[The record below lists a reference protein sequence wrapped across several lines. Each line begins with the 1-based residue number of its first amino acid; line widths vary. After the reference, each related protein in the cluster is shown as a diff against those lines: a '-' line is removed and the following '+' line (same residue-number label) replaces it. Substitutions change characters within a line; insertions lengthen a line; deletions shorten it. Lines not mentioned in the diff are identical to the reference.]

1 MDTVF
6 LFERM
11 GVREKKR
18 TTSTAFAGIE
28 QTTWRVNMTTFNLNK
43 IANLKE
49 ADYSKISSRV
59 KAFCSTYE
67 TAQILTEIVKDERDS
82 VIFKA
87 HAVVDGTI
95 KGTGHAH
102 EVEGSN
108 NTNNTSHYEV
118 CENIAVGRALAF
130 IGYSE
135 TDSLASYEEIEN
147 SKLQES
153 QVALHKETLEVA
165 TTYMSLAFKNAID
178 EQNEEKIANCQK
190 DMRGN
195 DPLRSAVGAT
205 LSEEQKEFL
214 IERQKQMTADRK
226 AKSEAR
232 ERSMKNLNG

>member
-1 MDTVF
+1 M
-6 LFERM
+6 
-11 GVREKKR
+11 
-18 TTSTAFAGIE
+18 
-28 QTTWRVNMTTFNLNK
+28 NTFNLNE
-43 IANLKE
+43 IANLKD

-59 KAFCSTYE
+59 KAFSSTYE
-67 TAQILTEIVKDERDS
+67 TAQILTEIVKDELGH

-95 KGTGHAH
+95 RGTGHAH

-135 TDSLASYEEIEN
+135 ADSLASYEEIEN

-165 TTYMSLAFKNAID
+165 ATYLSRAFKNAVD
-178 EQNEEKIANCQK
+178 ERNEEKIAECQK

-195 DPLRSAVGAT
+195 DSLRQEVNAT
-205 LSEEQKEFL
+205 LEDAHKEFL
-214 IERQKQMTADRK
+214 IERVRRIQEERK
-226 AKSEAR
+226 YEAK
-232 ERSMKNLNG
+232 ERVNKNLNG

>member
-1 MDTVF
+1 
-6 LFERM
+6 
-11 GVREKKR
+11 
-18 TTSTAFAGIE
+18 
-28 QTTWRVNMTTFNLNK
+28 MTTFNLNK

-59 KAFCSTYE
+59 KAFCSTFE
-67 TAQILTEIVKDERDS
+67 TAQILTEIVKDELGH

-118 CENIAVGRALAF
+118 CETIAVGRALAF

-135 TDSLASYEEIEN
+135 TDTLASYEEIEN
-147 SKLQES
+147 SKLQET

-165 TTYMSLAFKNAID
+165 STYLSIIFKKAI
-178 EQNEEKIANCQK
+178 EERNEEKIAECQR
-190 DMRGN
+190 DMRFS
-195 DPLRSAVGAT
+195 DALRQAVNAT
-205 LSEEQKEFL
+205 LEDDHKDIL
-214 IERQKQMTADRK
+214 IERGRRIQEERK
-226 AKSEAR
+226 YEAKKR
-232 ERSMKNLNG
+232 VNKNLNG

>member
-1 MDTVF
+1 M
-6 LFERM
+6 
-11 GVREKKR
+11 
-18 TTSTAFAGIE
+18 
-28 QTTWRVNMTTFNLNK
+28 NTFNLNE
-43 IANLKE
+43 IANLKD

-59 KAFCSTYE
+59 KAFSSTYE
-67 TAQILTEIVKDERDS
+67 TAQILTEIVKDELGH

-118 CENIAVGRALAF
+118 CETIAVGRALAF

-135 TDSLASYEEIEN
+135 ADSLASYEEIEN

-153 QVALHKETLEVA
+153 QVALHKATLEVA
-165 TTYMSLAFKNAID
+165 ATYLSRAFKNAVD
-178 EQNEEKIANCQK
+178 ERNEEKIAECQK

-195 DPLRSAVGAT
+195 DPLRQEVNAT
-205 LSEEQKEFL
+205 LEDAHKEFL
-214 IERQKQMTADRK
+214 IERGRRIMEERK
-226 AKSEAR
+226 YEAKKR
-232 ERSMKNLNG
+232 VNKNLNG

>member
-1 MDTVF
+1 M
-6 LFERM
+6 
-11 GVREKKR
+11 
-18 TTSTAFAGIE
+18 AFAWVE
-28 QTTWRVNMTTFNLNK
+28 QITWRVNMTTFNLNK

-59 KAFCSTYE
+59 KAFCSTFE
-67 TAQILTEIVKDERDS
+67 TAQILTEIVKDELGH

-118 CENIAVGRALAF
+118 CETIAAGRALAF

-135 TDSLASYEEIEN
+135 TDTLASYEEIEN
-147 SKLQES
+147 SKLQET

-165 TTYMSLAFKNAID
+165 ATYLSIIFKKAI
-178 EQNEEKIANCQK
+178 EEKNEEKIAECQR
-190 DMRGN
+190 DMRFN
-195 DPLRSAVGAT
+195 DSLMRAVNAT
-205 LSEEQKEFL
+205 LNDEHKDIL
-214 IERQKQMTADRK
+214 IERGRRIQEERK
-226 AKSEAR
+226 YEAKKR
-232 ERSMKNLNG
+232 INKKLNG